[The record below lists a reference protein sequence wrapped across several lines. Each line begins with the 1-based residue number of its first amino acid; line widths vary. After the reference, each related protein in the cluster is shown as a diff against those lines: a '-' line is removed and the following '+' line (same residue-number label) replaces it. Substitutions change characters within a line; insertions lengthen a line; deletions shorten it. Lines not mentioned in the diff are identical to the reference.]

1 MLMEN
6 QLVEKTLTDD
16 FTTPWSKK
24 NDTDPLHALCSY
36 LGAFPPS
43 LANYFIKYFTDVND
57 VVYDP
62 FSGRGTTIL
71 ESRML
76 GRRSFGSDLNPIALA
91 LSKAKSSSVNKE
103 DILNRIDE
111 LQSYYDYALFHPEA
125 EGESDDIHLIFHSRT
140 IAELCFLKSE
150 ILSSENK
157 IDQFII
163 GAVLGIMHGGVR
175 KDGSS
180 GYLSISMPNT
190 FSMSPDYVRRFVQT
204 KELSREYRN
213 VFETLKGKVERIF
226 KKHKS
231 PILESNIFECDAKN
245 LMASKDVSDY
255 KGKVDL
261 LLTSP
266 PYLGIV
272 NYAKQ
277 NWIRSWFLDSD
288 PDDVS
293 ATLDDD
299 FNINQWVKFAK
310 ETAFQFKEMMK
321 PNGVAVFVIGDVA
334 RSSTSVIPLAR
345 EFVMMIK
352 ENNLFENAWVFSDYI
367 QGVDKTTRIWG
378 ETKGKATATDRIVI
392 VSDHNPFLNNR
403 RLDGEISISYKEIQ
417 ESTKHFLGKKIN

>member
-1 MLMEN
+1 MM
-6 QLVEKTLTDD
+6 VEESI
-16 FTTPWSKK
+16 TPWAKK
-24 NDTDPLHALCSY
+24 NNSDPLHSLCSY

-43 LANYFIKYFTDVND
+43 LANYFIKYFTDKND
-57 VVYDP
+57 LVFDP

-71 ESRML
+71 ESRIL
-76 GRRSFGSDLNPIALA
+76 GRKSFGSDLNPIALA
-91 LSKAKSSSVNKE
+91 LSRAKSNSLKKE
-103 DILNRIDE
+103 DVINRIND

-125 EGESDDIHLIFHSRT
+125 EGESDEIHLIFHSRT

-150 ILSSENK
+150 LLSSKDK

-163 GAVLGIMHGGVR
+163 GAILGIMHGGVR
-175 KDGSS
+175 KDGTS

-213 VFETLKGKVERIF
+213 VFEILKEKVERVF

-231 PILESNIFECDAKN
+231 PKIKSNIYECDAKK
-245 LMASKDVSDY
+245 LLSSKEISKF

-277 NWIRSWFLDSD
+277 NWIRSWFLESD
-288 PDDVS
+288 PEEIS
-293 ATLDDD
+293 EKLDDD
-299 FNINQWVKFAK
+299 LNINQWVKFAK
-310 ETAFQFKEMMK
+310 ETAFQFKEMLK

-345 EFVMMIK
+345 EFAMMIK
-352 ENNLFENAWVFSDYI
+352 ENNLFKNTWVFSDYI

-392 VSDHNPFLNNR
+392 VSDINPFENNERLN
-403 RLDGEISISYKEIQ
+403 GENILTYEAIQ
-417 ESTKHFLGKKIN
+417 ESTKHFLG

>member
-1 MLMEN
+1 MM
-6 QLVEKTLTDD
+6 VEEYI
-16 FTTPWSKK
+16 TPWAKK
-24 NDTDPLHALCSY
+24 NDSDPLHSLCSY

-43 LANYFIKYFTDVND
+43 LANYFIKYFTDKND
-57 VVYDP
+57 LVFDP
-62 FSGRGTTIL
+62 FSGRGTTTL
-71 ESRML
+71 ESRIL
-76 GRRSFGSDLNPIALA
+76 GRKSFGSDLNPIALA
-91 LSKAKSSSVNKE
+91 LSRAKSNHIKKE
-103 DILNRIDE
+103 DVINRIND
-111 LQSYYDYALFHPEA
+111 LQSYYDYALFYPEA
-125 EGESDDIHLIFHSRT
+125 EGESEEIHLIFHSRT

-150 ILSSENK
+150 LLNSEDK

-163 GAVLGIMHGGVR
+163 GAILGIMHGGVR
-175 KDGSS
+175 KDGTS

-204 KELSREYRN
+204 KELSRGYRN
-213 VFETLKGKVERIF
+213 VFNILKEKVERVF

-231 PILESNIFECDAKN
+231 PIIKSNIFECDAKN
-245 LMASKDVSDY
+245 LLNSKEISKY

-277 NWIRSWFLDSD
+277 NWIRSWFLESD
-288 PDDVS
+288 PTEVS
-293 ATLDDD
+293 EKLDDD
-299 FNINQWVKFAK
+299 LNINQWVKFSK

-321 PNGVAVFVIGDVA
+321 PDGVAVFVIGDVA

-345 EFVMMIK
+345 EFAMMIK
-352 ENNLFENAWVFSDYI
+352 ENKLFKNTWVFSDYI

-392 VSDHNPFLNNR
+392 VSDVNPFINNERLN
-403 RLDGEISISYKEIQ
+403 GEKTLTYELVQ
-417 ESTKHFLGKKIN
+417 ESTKHFLG